1 MSSETRHWLLKSEP
15 ESFSIADLAN
25 SPNQTTFWDGVRN
38 YQARNFMRDMMQVG
52 DRVLFY
58 HSNADPPAVVGVAQ
72 VASAAYPDHTAWDPL
87 SPHYDPASSRE
98 DPIWHMVDVQFV
110 ETFAEPLPLDRLR
123 LVPGLENMELLRPGS
138 RLSVQ
143 PVTADEFRIVLG
155 LAHGEL
161 PLPALPAAPP
171 SAPPAP
177 KAAPKPRAARAR
189 AKRAAK
195 KPRAKSAMVAAKAGK
210 RAARPKGKKKK
221 PVAARSSARRAKPK
235 HAKKAAAKRV
245 KKKPGIKK
253 KPGKRPAAK
262 KKAASAARRKKR

>member
-1 MSSETRHWLLKSEP
+1 
-15 ESFSIADLAN
+15 
-25 SPNQTTFWDGVRN
+25 
-38 YQARNFMRDMMQVG
+38 MRDMMQVG
-52 DRVLFY
+52 DHVLFY
-58 HSNADPPAVVGVAQ
+58 HSNAEPPAVVGVAQ

-87 SPHYDPASSRE
+87 SPHYDPASSRD

-143 PVTADEFRIVLG
+143 PVTADEFRVVLA

-161 PLPALPAAPP
+161 PLPAIP
-171 SAPPAP
+171 STSATP
-177 KAAPKPRAARAR
+177 KAAPKPRAAKAR

-195 KPRAKSAMVAAKAGK
+195 KPRAKSAAKMVAAKAGK

-235 HAKKAAAKRV
+235 PAKKAAAKKV

-253 KPGKRPAAK
+253 KPGKRPAVK
-262 KKAASAARRKKR
+262 KKAARAARRKKK